1 MLIMGGICRGRSIA
15 SLGFALLSLWQP
27 GCDARAGSLSAFK
40 AAKHFC
46 LLAVVPMLNAF
57 CYLRSLST
65 HQQQWWDLRHALVPT
80 SGSLP
85 GKDGCQ
91 HEANTTNKEGGA
103 PFVECGSVT
112 RRELAFHAPW

>member
-57 CYLRSLST
+57 CYLRNLST
-65 HQQQWWDLRHALVPT
+65 SNTEWWDLRRGVVLT

-91 HEANTTNKEGGA
+91 HEANTPNKEQ
-103 PFVECGSVT
+103 GSSVC
-112 RRELAFHAPW
+112 